1 MKVAKPLMAVLLAAA
16 ATVAMAVPRL
26 AIDDLAGVYKDRF
39 QNGLVDGT
47 HYMSEN
53 ILEIV
58 KVSPAEAYVRVHLEF
73 YNGHLCAI
81 SGVAR
86 QEGDVLVYRPR
97 QDTGAQCALGLR
109 ASNGKLAFS
118 DPDGNCRAL
127 YCGARGSFQ
136 GIGFP
141 LKSRRPIGYMQRL
154 LKSREYADAM
164 AERGG
169 KK

>member
-1 MKVAKPLMAVLLAAA
+1 MTIAKPLLAILLAAA
-16 ATVAMAVPRL
+16 ATVAMAASPP

-39 QNGLVDGT
+39 QNGTVDGT
-47 HYMSEN
+47 KYTSEN

-58 KVSPAEAYVRVHLEF
+58 KVSPAEAYVRAHLEF

-86 QEGDVLVYRPR
+86 QEGDVLVYRPH
-97 QDTGAQCALGLR
+97 QDYGEQCALGLR
-109 ASNGKLAFS
+109 VSDGKLVFS
-118 DPDGNCRAL
+118 DPDGNCHAL

-136 GIGFP
+136 GIGFA

-154 LKSREYADAM
+154 LNSREYAAAM